1 MLIFISC
8 RRWDLS
14 KKELDVSSLHEK
26 PGFQV
31 LGALQGVRGDTCW
44 AHYDTKLWLITD
56 KMSITGNLSTCS
68 PGIALRCNLPHP
80 CCAPSACRFC
90 GTVAE
95 SCSLGSR
102 GIEMLSF
109 THPLFFSPGSV
120 NPSWHVHQHNALFL
134 PADANCG
141 TYRQLLPLESNMLEG
156 EGAEGVG
163 PVLQHG
169 DPCSRG
175 RPQWKHS
182 RAHQAAEMG
191 ARLSHHWYCR
201 CKGWEGQ
208 VHKTSQ
214 CCPTGCELSP
224 ALAGS
229 IVCYS
234 AVAHNTDINQLT
246 QQIKWGK
253 QILQ

>member
-31 LGALQGVRGDTCW
+31 PGALQGVRGDTCW

-80 CCAPSACRFC
+80 YCPPSACRFC

-95 SCSLGSR
+95 SCSLSSR

-109 THPLFFSPGSV
+109 THPPFFFSRQCQSFMTCAPAQCLVPPCWCKLWDLQTTPALGE
-120 NPSWHVHQHNALFL
+120 QHAWRR
-134 PADANCG
+134 G
-141 TYRQLLPLESNMLEG
+141 
-156 EGAEGVG
+156 
-163 PVLQHG
+163 
-169 DPCSRG
+169 SRG
-175 RPQWKHS
+175 SRTCPPAWRPMLKGKATVEAQQDPPGCRDGCQTLTS
-182 RAHQAAEMG
+182 LILLLQ
-191 ARLSHHWYCR
+191 RL
-201 CKGWEGQ
+201 GG
-208 VHKTSQ
+208 TS
-214 CCPTGCELSP
+214 T
-224 ALAGS
+224 
-229 IVCYS
+229 
-234 AVAHNTDINQLT
+234 
-246 QQIKWGK
+246 
-253 QILQ
+253 